1 VDQLIAHHGT
11 RLGETEAAIGA
22 GARTAHEA
30 AGVLRWTR
38 RGRTLDELDPYNQML
53 AVTETAAHLQLL
65 TAQGRLARHEADGLR
80 WYGPA

>member
-1 VDQLIAHHGT
+1 
-11 RLGETEAAIGA
+11 
-22 GARTAHEA
+22 
-30 AGVLRWTR
+30 VLRWTR
-38 RGRTLDELDPYNQML
+38 RGRALDELDPYNQML